1 MSSSSKTLDASS
13 GAVEGETPGEATL
26 LVSEFPPPPFYYT
39 EASTLKPPEI
49 PMEALKRGT
58 RKAHAA
64 NAKLRGCD
72 WRRMKENQTADVLGG
87 VLAGNTTSELEEEEG
102 DVVGVFGEIVED
114 PLTVQPLDTCE
125 DPAVIRDEVKRLNRE
140 VVQGFVNLVSD
151 LVNRPAENKRRRDE
165 MSHNVFLMLQETN
178 KLREHQSRE
187 LLIEILEKQ
196 LEKRE
201 KFIDELEG
209 KISKA
214 DALLL
219 DEYSLKTIEIDE
231 S

>member
-1 MSSSSKTLDASS
+1 M
-13 GAVEGETPGEATL
+13 
-26 LVSEFPPPPFYYT
+26 
-39 EASTLKPPEI
+39 
-49 PMEALKRGT
+49 
-58 RKAHAA
+58 
-64 NAKLRGCD
+64 N
-72 WRRMKENQTADVLGG
+72 EN
-87 VLAGNTTSELEEEEG
+87 
-102 DVVGVFGEIVED
+102 
-114 PLTVQPLDTCE
+114 
-125 DPAVIRDEVKRLNRE
+125 R
-140 VVQGFVNLVSD
+140 
-151 LVNRPAENKRRRDE
+151 RRRDE

-178 KLREHQSRE
+178 KFREHQSRE

-219 DEYSLKTIEIDE
+219 DENSLTTIEIDE